1 MHLAFTVVVMSFL
14 AQAPPVHAD
23 TLACG
28 NRLIET
34 GDTAAHV
41 LATCGEPS
49 SREVE
54 TEPVRVRTQSGGTR
68 VIGTTQKE
76 IWVYDRGSGKFP
88 AILTFEEGLLK
99 KLEFADD

>member
-1 MHLAFTVVVMSFL
+1 VTAVSFL
-14 AQAPPVHAD
+14 AQAPLAHAD

-34 GDTAAHV
+34 GDTATDV
-41 LATCGEPS
+41 LATCGEPT
-49 SREVE
+49 SREVV
-54 TEPVRVRTQSGGTR
+54 TEPVHVRTRAGGTR

-88 AILTFEEGLLK
+88 AILTFEEGVLK
-99 KLEFADD
+99 ELEFQTG